1 VLDNRGLAGQCRVTS
16 VQPKGDTGFH
26 VGADITTELDRAV
39 RGGELRLVYQ
49 PEVHLRTGTV
59 VAVEALLRWQHPSR
73 GLLEPSGF
81 IALAE
86 QSSAINEVGA
96 WVIDEATRELA
107 NWLIELPNLT
117 VTLRVNVSPLQLA
130 QDEIVSVFGAA
141 LERHGVPGERVCAEI
156 TERVPRDLARLAA
169 ALPRLRA
176 LGIRSAIDDFG
187 IGYSGL
193 SQLRALAV
201 DVIKIDRSL
210 VAGIAADE
218 RGQVILRAVIDLA
231 GQLGIVVTA
240 EGVETEQDARA
251 LDQLGCEY
259 AQGNLLGAP
268 ASGAEILSLLRARGA
283 TALA

>member
-1 VLDNRGLAGQCRVTS
+1 VLDNRDLVGPCLVTG
-16 VQPKGDTGFH
+16 VQPKRDMGFH
-26 VGADITTELDRAV
+26 QSADITAELKRAV
-39 RGGELRLVYQ
+39 RAGELRLVYQ

-86 QSSAINEVGA
+86 QSTAIDEVGA
-96 WVIDEATRELA
+96 WVINEALRELA
-107 NWLIELPNLT
+107 TWLAALPNLT
-117 VTLRVNVSPLQLA
+117 VTVRVNVSPPQLGR
-130 QDEIVSVFGAA
+130 DEIVSEFGAA
-141 LERHGVPGERVCAEI
+141 LKRHGVPGERVCAEI

-193 SQLRALAV
+193 SQLRALPV

-218 RGQVILRAVIDLA
+218 RGRAILRAVVVLA
-231 GQLGIVVTA
+231 GELGIVVTA

-251 LDQLGCEY
+251 LDELGCEY

-268 ASGAEILSLLRARGA
+268 VPAAEILSLLQARGA
-283 TALA
+283 TASA

>member
-1 VLDNRGLAGQCRVTS
+1 VLDNRDVSGPCPVTS
-16 VQPKGDTGFH
+16 LQPKGDTGFH
-26 VGADITTELDRAV
+26 LGADITTELDRAV

-59 VAVEALLRWQHPSR
+59 VAVEALLRWQHPSW

-86 QSSAINEVGA
+86 QSGAINEVGA
-96 WVIDEATRELA
+96 WVIDEAMRELA
-107 NWLIELPNLT
+107 TWLRALPNLAVT
-117 VTLRVNVSPLQLA
+117 VRVNVSPLQLA

-141 LERHGVPGERVCAEI
+141 LNRHGVPGERVCAEI

-187 IGYSGL
+187 IGFSGL

-218 RGQVILRAVIDLA
+218 RARTILRAVVELARDLA
-231 GQLGIVVTA
+231 IVVTA
-240 EGVETEQDARA
+240 EGVESEQDARA
-251 LDQLGCEY
+251 LDELGCEY
-259 AQGNLLGAP
+259 AQGNLLSP
-268 ASGAEILSLLRARGA
+268 PVSGPEILSLLRARGA
-283 TALA
+283 TTSM

>member
-1 VLDNRGLAGQCRVTS
+1 VLDNRDVAGPCQVTS
-16 VQPKGDTGFH
+16 LHPKGDTGFH
-26 VGADITTELDRAV
+26 LGADITTELDRAV

-59 VAVEALLRWQHPSR
+59 VAVEALLRWQHPLR

-86 QSSAINEVGA
+86 QSSAINDVGA
-96 WVIDEATRELA
+96 WVIDEAMRELA
-107 NWLIELPNLT
+107 AWLSALPNLA

-130 QDEIVSVFGAA
+130 QDGIASVFAAA

-187 IGYSGL
+187 IGFSGL

-218 RGQVILRAVIDLA
+218 RGQTILRAVVDLA
-231 GQLGIVVTA
+231 GELGIVVTA
-240 EGVETEQDARA
+240 EGVESDEDARA
-251 LDQLGCEY
+251 LDELGCEY
-259 AQGNLLGAP
+259 AQGNLLSAP
-268 ASGAEILSLLRARGA
+268 VPSAEILSLLRERGA
-283 TALA
+283 TTSV

>member
-1 VLDNRGLAGQCRVTS
+1 MTS
-16 VQPKGDTGFH
+16 LQPKGDTGLH
-26 VGADITTELDRAV
+26 RGADLTSELERAV
-39 RGGELRLVYQ
+39 RGGELRLMYQ

-73 GLLEPSGF
+73 GLLQPSGF

-86 QSSAINEVGA
+86 QSSAINQVGA
-96 WVIDEATRELA
+96 WVIDEGLRQLA
-107 NWLIELPNLT
+107 GWLSVLPDLI

-130 QDEIVSVFGAA
+130 QEEIVSVFADA
-141 LERHGVPGERVCAEI
+141 LERHSVSGECVCAEI

-193 SQLRALAV
+193 SQLRALPV

-210 VAGIAADE
+210 VAGVAVDE
-218 RGQVILRAVIDLA
+218 RAQTILRSVVGLA
-231 GQLGIVVTA
+231 GELGIAVTA
-240 EGVETEQDARA
+240 EGVESEEDVRA
-251 LDQLGCEY
+251 LDELGCEY

-268 ASGAEILSLLRARGA
+268 MSGAQILELLRARGA
-283 TALA
+283 RTSA